1 MYNKEYKGHVCD
13 HSHSLFLDN
22 SLRRIFQNPKKIVGE
37 YIKEGDTIIDL
48 GCGPGFFSIDMAK
61 MVGGKGKV
69 YSVDL
74 QIEMLDKL
82 KKKANRY
89 HLSNQIH
96 LHQCSQNQ
104 IGLNND
110 TNADFILA
118 YYMVHEIP
126 DPVRFLSEVK
136 LLLKKGGRFLIVEPL
151 FHVSKEKFL
160 TLSRKA
166 ESLGFTIVGN
176 PAKKGEACCYR
187 FNQDSS

>member
-1 MYNKEYKGHVCD
+1 MYNKEYIGHVCN
-13 HSHSLFLDN
+13 HSHSIFLDN
-22 SLRRIFQNPKKIVGE
+22 FLRRIFQNPKKIVGD

-61 MVGGKGKV
+61 MVGERGKV

-74 QIEMLDKL
+74 QIEMLDKVN
-82 KKKANRY
+82 KKANRY

-96 LHQCSQNQ
+96 LHQCSQNR
-104 IGLNND
+104 IGLNNG
-110 TNADFILA
+110 TKADFILA
-118 YYMVHEIP
+118 YYMVHETP
-126 DPVRFLSEVK
+126 DPVQFLSEVK

-160 TLSRKA
+160 TVSRKA

-176 PAKKGEACCYR
+176 PSKKGGR
-187 FNQDSS
+187 SLLLSV